1 MDEFKRFNIMQSLL
15 ETLDKM
21 VAGSFIRK
29 ELKDL
34 ICREALK
41 ATACE
46 FIGNNIS
53 STEMNF
59 TGNLSYYKFNQSHW
73 VFYTKDPII
82 ECTDEISLKNSRE
95 SSNPITPRVHSYK
108 GHLKL
113 VALTP
118 EQIGIKDSHHP

>member
-41 ATACE
+41 V
-46 FIGNNIS
+46 FINIIY
-53 STEMNF
+53 TV
-59 TGNLSYYKFNQSHW
+59 NL
-73 VFYTKDPII
+73 
-82 ECTDEISLKNSRE
+82 
-95 SSNPITPRVHSYK
+95 
-108 GHLKL
+108 
-113 VALTP
+113 
-118 EQIGIKDSHHP
+118 